1 MPVGPHI
8 LWPVK
13 ATKSAWR
20 AWTSSTMCG
29 AACEASMTTSAPT
42 SWARRMIVSTGL
54 MVPRRLETRVKE
66 TTLVRSVMTSSML
79 ERSSR
84 PSSVRPNHF
93 SFAPVR
99 CDSSC
104 HGTMLEWCSIS
115 VMTISVSW
123 STR

>member
-1 MPVGPHI
+1 MQ
-8 LWPVK
+8 
-13 ATKSAWR
+13 
-20 AWTSSTMCG
+20 
-29 AACEASMTTSAPT
+29 TSAPT

-54 MVPRRLETRVKE
+54 NVPSRFETRVKE
-66 TTLVRSVMTSSML
+66 TILVFSVMTSSMF
-79 ERSSR
+79 ERSRR

-99 CDSSC
+99 CERSC

-115 VMTISVSW
+115 VMAISVSW

>member
-1 MPVGPHI
+1 MQ
-8 LWPVK
+8 
-13 ATKSAWR
+13 
-20 AWTSSTMCG
+20 
-29 AACEASMTTSAPT
+29 TSAPT
-42 SWARRMIVSTGL
+42 SWARRTIASTGFT
-54 MVPRRLETRVKE
+54 VPRMFDTSTKE
-66 TTLVRSVMTSSML
+66 TIFVFSVMISLMFD
-79 ERSSR
+79 RSRR

-99 CDSSC
+99 CASSC